1 MSVTPAR
8 ARAPSGAGSDPRRN
22 SDATATSSPASS
34 QVAWGASR
42 ADQIIYRFYLK
53 TVAVLVD
60 GRVTHVSAQ
69 RGERKK
75 DRWFNITVPDTEVHK
90 TDLRIYRAVS
100 SYTPLPDPPA
110 GASCSTIPPLLI
122 AFILDTNDIPVSQ
135 TLLWNRDGA
144 RFALDPSLV
153 KQSGGSGTRRPGIV
167 LERWTLRVT
176 DQEAANLAQ
185 SEMAPPTAYRLGIIH
200 FRALYAFIRL
210 LPAYRLF
217 RRLRRLNTGLR
228 LGIKLWGPEGYPN
241 SQEGLDDA
249 WNVME
254 RDLVGIDVPLE
265 YMIPGRE
272 PDATTSSTCER
283 YDFPP
288 LQLFG
293 GMYELGV
300 EYRPNMDFDVED
312 MESVLSERFVD
323 MDEDWFTPT
332 VARHRLEAEARAA
345 GTPPYSSSPSR
356 PSPVQASPS
365 PARYPIPG
373 SSLRYEAGSY
383 RPSSGTTP
391 REPSSLGAAKWG
403 ALGENLPFASGT
415 QSDTPPSPS
424 AVTGGAPTIP
434 GPIPY
439 RRPSAHSFQ
448 PFHSYSASPSASVLR
463 NLTGVSA
470 GTGGTPAASG
480 TPGTPTTSGSGRAIP
495 GLPSSTGR
503 QSSFLSQ
510 SGRSY
515 SHAQM
520 AHLQG
525 GASASPPIG
534 HFGGSPPPFAPSSLS
549 FAKQALPR
557 QSSYGIHSTS
567 SPFVPSSVE
576 RDSPLTASGLPK
588 RYSSS
593 LPHHRRSIGSSPQET
608 HGLPSSVSLNRRPS
622 TRESGLRHSLDEA
635 PRDSDD
641 VHAFLRALD
650 SWTPPPSLAPRSS
663 SASLPQSQPGNPAV
677 TTTAPTPGSGG
688 RSPAL
693 GSGSGSGVSG
703 TRVPLTRTHVD
714 DMLKR
719 MAGSFGPTMTATGSA
734 EPSRP
739 PSALPT
745 PSSRR
750 DSNGSTEDQLYDAAG
765 VRPLP
770 IGGGALSA
778 QRPATGSPRV
788 ASLRNEV
795 TGSPGQ
801 VPRGSVPR
809 ASGSLPRAPALAST
823 PEEPPCFGAARSLP
837 AGPAKTPGFPQIGG
851 TTPGSPFPSRHGA
864 INGAGL
870 VSPQTTG
877 GTRRGPVLVRG
888 GFGAPSASSK
898 ASTSSSSPSHSPVR
912 EYRYRS
918 GLTAERER
926 SQRERDGFFAGIGL
940 PSGYAIGGLSGLPPG
955 PFNSFSNAG
964 SRGASSTRRT
974 APSSLGAD
982 HDVPRMRGRVASE
995 GGGSPICERSMSGVR
1010 STSPRSP
1017 VVDGLMA
1024 RLALAHGYDDR
1035 AQGRELSSSPAE
1047 E

>member
-1 MSVTPAR
+1 MNITSAR
-8 ARAPSGAGSDPRRN
+8 AFANSAAGPDPRRN
-22 SDATATSSPASS
+22 SDATATSSAASS
-34 QVAWGASR
+34 QVVGGASR

-69 RGERKK
+69 RGEHKK
-75 DRWFNITVPDTEVHK
+75 DRW

-100 SYTPLPDPPA
+100 SYTPLPDPPT
-110 GASCSTIPPLLI
+110 GTSRSTIPPLLI
-122 AFILDTNDIPVSQ
+122 AFILDTNDIPAGQ

-144 RFALDPSLV
+144 RLALDPSLA
-153 KQSGGSGTRRPGIV
+153 KHGGSGTRRPGIV
-167 LERWTLRVT
+167 LERWTLRVS
-176 DQEAANLAQ
+176 DQEVADPAE

-217 RRLRRLNTGLR
+217 KRLRRLNTGLR
-228 LGIKLWGPEGYPN
+228 LGIKLWGPEGYSN
-241 SQEGLDDA
+241 SKEGRDEA

-272 PDATTSSTCER
+272 PEATTSSTCER
-283 YDFPP
+283 YDFPA
-288 LQLFG
+288 LDLFG
-293 GMYELGV
+293 SMYELGV

-345 GTPPYSSSPSR
+345 GTSPYSSSPSR

-373 SSLRYEAGSY
+373 SSLRYETGSY

-403 ALGENLPFASGT
+403 ALGENLPFASGA
-415 QSDTPPSPS
+415 QNGTPPSPS
-424 AVTGGAPTIP
+424 AATGGAPSTT
-434 GPIPY
+434 GSIPY
-439 RRPSAHSFQ
+439 RRLSAHSFQ
-448 PFHSYSASPSASVLR
+448 PFRSYSASPSASVLR
-463 NLTGVSA
+463 NLTVVSA
-470 GTGGTPAASG
+470 GATGTPAASG
-480 TPGTPTTSGSGRAIP
+480 TPGSPNTSGNGRAIP
-495 GLPSSTGR
+495 GPSTTGR

-520 AHLQG
+520 AYLQG
-525 GASASPPIG
+525 GPSASPPIS
-534 HFGGSPPPFAPSSLS
+534 HAEGSPPPFAPSSLS

-557 QSSYGIHSTS
+557 QSPYGIHSTS
-567 SPFVPSSVE
+567 SPFVPSSIE
-576 RDSPLTASGLPK
+576 RDSPLTGPGFPK

-593 LPHHRRSIGSSPQET
+593 LSHHRQSIGSSPQET
-608 HGLPSSVSLNRRPS
+608 HGLPSSVTLTRRLS
-622 TRESGLRHSLDEA
+622 TRESGFRRSLDEA
-635 PRDSDD
+635 PADSDD

-650 SWTPPPSLAPRSS
+650 SWTPPLSLAPRSS
-663 SASLPQSQPGNPAV
+663 SASLPQSQPGNPAL
-677 TTTAPTPGSGG
+677 TTTAATPGSGG
-688 RSPAL
+688 RSPIT
-693 GSGSGSGVSG
+693 GSGSGSSVSG
-703 TRVPLTRTHVD
+703 IRVPLTRTHVD

-719 MAGSFGPTMTATGSA
+719 MAGSFGPTVTAPENLDRSRPSSSQPTPLSRPGSNGSA
-734 EPSRP
+734 ENQ
-739 PSALPT
+739 AYHAT
-745 PSSRR
+745 
-750 DSNGSTEDQLYDAAG
+750 GM
-765 VRPLP
+765 RPLP
-770 IGGGALSA
+770 IGGGALGSH
-778 QRPATGSPRV
+778 RPVSSSPRV
-788 ASLRNEV
+788 ASLRSEV
-795 TGSPGQ
+795 AGSPSSLTR
-801 VPRGSVPR
+801 VGSVPR

-837 AGPAKTPGFPQIGG
+837 AGPAKAPGLPKIGG
-851 TTPGSPFPSRHGA
+851 TTPCSPFTSRLSPG
-864 INGAGL
+864 NGIGL
-870 VSPQTTG
+870 VSPQITG

-898 ASTSSSSPSHSPVR
+898 TSTSSSSPSHSPVR

-926 SQRERDGFFAGIGL
+926 SERERDGGLAAIGL
-940 PSGYAIGGLSGLPPG
+940 PPGYAIGGTSGTSGL
-955 PFNSFSNAG
+955 FSTFSNGGARGG
-964 SRGASSTRRT
+964 SCTRRT
-974 APSSLGAD
+974 APSSLSAD
-982 HDVPRMRGRVASE
+982 HEMPRMRGRVASE
-995 GGGSPICERSMSGVR
+995 GGGSQIRESEVR
-1010 STSPRSP
+1010 STSPRSA
-1017 VVDGLMA
+1017 VNDRLMA
-1024 RLALAHGYDDR
+1024 RLALAHEYDGR
-1035 AQGRELSSSPAE
+1035 ARAHEISASPTE

>member
-69 RGERKK
+69 RGGAQEGPLVQHHRP
-75 DRWFNITVPDTEVHK
+75 R
-90 TDLRIYRAVS
+90 YR
-100 SYTPLPDPPA
+100 
-110 GASCSTIPPLLI
+110 
-122 AFILDTNDIPVSQ
+122 VSQ

-153 KQSGGSGTRRPGIV
+153 KQSGG
-167 LERWTLRVT
+167 

-926 SQRERDGFFAGIGL
+926 SQRERDGFFFAGIGL

>member
-8 ARAPSGAGSDPRRN
+8 ARALSGAGSDPRRN

-34 QVAWGASR
+34 QVVGASR

-53 TVAVLVD
+53 TVAILVD
-60 GRVTHVSAQ
+60 GRVTHLSAQ

-75 DRWFNITVPDTEVHK
+75 DRWFNLTIADTEVHK
-90 TDLRIYRAVS
+90 ADLRIYRAVS

-110 GASCSTIPPLLI
+110 GTSRSTVPPLLI
-122 AFILDTNDIPVSQ
+122 AFILDTNDIPAGQ

-144 RFALDPSLV
+144 RIALDPSLV
-153 KQSGGSGTRRPGIV
+153 KQGGGPGTRRPGIV
-167 LERWTLRVT
+167 LERWTLRVS
-176 DQEAANLAQ
+176 DQEVADPAA

-217 RRLRRLNTGLR
+217 RRLRRLNSGLR

-241 SQEGLDDA
+241 GLEGLNEA

-265 YMIPGRE
+265 YMIPGHE
-272 PDATTSSTCER
+272 PEATATSMCER
-283 YDFPP
+283 YDFPA
-288 LQLFG
+288 LDLFG
-293 GMYELGV
+293 STYELGV
-300 EYRPNMDFDVED
+300 EYRPNADFDVED

-323 MDEDWFTPT
+323 MEEDWFTPT

-345 GTPPYSSSPSR
+345 GVPPSSPSPSR

-365 PARYPIPG
+365 PARFPIPG

-383 RPSSGTTP
+383 RASTGATP
-391 REPSSLGAAKWG
+391 KEPSSLGAAKWG
-403 ALGENLPFASGT
+403 ALGDNLPFASGAQGA

-424 AVTGGAPTIP
+424 AATGNAAIT

-439 RRPSAHSFQ
+439 RRLSGHSFQ
-448 PFHSYSASPSASVLR
+448 PFHSYSASPSASILR
-463 NLTGVSA
+463 NLTGASA
-470 GTGGTPAASG
+470 GTSGTPAAPG
-480 TPGTPTTSGSGRAIP
+480 TPGTPTTPASGRAIP
-495 GLPSSTGR
+495 GLPSSAGR

-520 AHLQG
+520 AHLHG

-534 HFGGSPPPFAPSSLS
+534 PVGGSPPPFVPTSLS

-557 QSSYGIHSTS
+557 QTSYGMHSTS

-576 RDSPLTASGLPK
+576 RDSPLTAPALPK

-593 LPHHRRSIGSSPQET
+593 LSHHRRSIGSSPQET
-608 HGLPSSVSLNRRPS
+608 HGLPSSVALARRPS

-635 PRDSDD
+635 APDSDD

-650 SWTPPPSLAPRSS
+650 SWTPPPSLAPRVSS
-663 SASLPQSQPGNPAV
+663 TSMAQSQPANPAV
-677 TTTAPTPGSGG
+677 ATTGATPSSGG
-688 RSPAL
+688 RSPAM

-703 TRVPLTRTHVD
+703 ARVPLTRAHVD

-719 MAGSFGPTMTATGSA
+719 MAGSFGPTATGSPSA

-739 PSALPT
+739 PSSQPT

-750 DSNGSTEDQLYDAAG
+750 DSSGSAEDQAYQAAG

-770 IGGGALSA
+770 IGSGGGLTA
-778 QRPATGSPRV
+778 QLPVTGSPRV
-788 ASLRNEV
+788 TSLRNEA

-823 PEEPPCFGAARSLP
+823 PEEPPCVGAARSLP
-837 AGPAKTPGFPQIGG
+837 AGTAKTPSLPKIGG
-851 TTPGSPFPSRHGA
+851 TTPGSPFPSRQTPS
-864 INGAGL
+864 NGAGL
-870 VSPQTTG
+870 LSPQTTG
-877 GTRRGPVLVRG
+877 GTTRRGPVLVRG

-926 SQRERDGFFAGIGL
+926 SERERDGGFSGVGL
-940 PSGYAIGGLSGLPPG
+940 PTGYGVGGLSGLPPG
-955 PFNSFSNAG
+955 PFSSFSNAG

-974 APSSLGAD
+974 APSSLSAD
-982 HDVPRMRGRVASE
+982 HDMPRIRGRVASE
-995 GGGSPICERSMSGVR
+995 GSASPIRERSGSRARSMS
-1010 STSPRSP
+1010 PHSP
-1017 VVDGLMA
+1017 VIEGLMA
-1024 RLALAHGYDDR
+1024 RLASAPGHNM
-1035 AQGRELSSSPAE
+1035 ASSPSE
-1047 E
+1047 R